1 MTFYLL
7 STTNDLPAVWRHLGF
22 SGWQTSTDE
31 LCRATRPTTSTSLL
45 FFKVSAVPA
54 KLTSAVQFFFRKSP
68 GYEVAKRKKAV
79 KVKSF
84 NQRIFAA
91 RLGPSDG
98 SIQTRPKSS
107 SFWIFLVQEKE
118 RPGASNFSTFSCK
131 KIEQHIESSK
141 KRERGLT
148 KRVQH
153 HMVRFS
159 LDTHFIVRLCYMGPR
174 P

>member
-98 SIQTRPKSS
+98 SIQTRPKVPVSEYFWCKKKRGRALQISPHSPARKLSS
-107 SFWIFLVQEKE
+107 TSRAARKE
-118 RPGASNFSTFSCK
+118 REASQNVCSTTWCVS
-131 KIEQHIESSK
+131 
-141 KRERGLT
+141 R
-148 KRVQH
+148 
-153 HMVRFS
+153 
-159 LDTHFIVRLCYMGPR
+159 
-174 P
+174 